1 MIKLQI
7 EPVSDPIDNRYH
19 HLFKQ
24 VFRSEEGKEVFDT
37 ISDFSC
43 LFLSNILLTPHQSAW
58 VEGRR
63 SLMLDIANIT
73 RGVSQQ
79 ALDEYQRKHEQL
91 KKGVFPWNLPTT
103 QQEQQQNN
111 SPWAMW

>member
-1 MIKLQI
+1 MLKIHL

-19 HLFKQ
+19 HLFKN
-24 VFRSEEGKEVFDT
+24 VLRSEEGKEVFDT
-37 ISDFSC
+37 LTDLSC
-43 LFLSNILLTPHQSAW
+43 LFLSNILLTPYQSAW

-79 ALDEYQRKHEQL
+79 ALDEYQRQLEQL
-91 KKGVFPWNLPTT
+91 RKGEFPWKIINPQT
-103 QQEQQQNN
+103 QQTN
-111 SPWAMW
+111 PWTMW